1 MYHGTHGT
9 ALFSLSPSSL
19 ARVPGIELGSSGM
32 LIKCSLPTVPSCL
45 PQLILL
51 LQGLALPSL
60 GPQDSLQG
68 SLQLRAHLLF
78 TTDNDKIRRIMLCDT
93 WDDDK
98 AQAAVFTSEIL
109 FVCSRALSMTRLFL
123 LEVWLSLVPSGNYF
137 PTLLENPG
145 SAPWSLE
152 LVSF

>member
-1 MYHGTHGT
+1 MAPMGQ
-9 ALFSLSPSSL
+9 LCSLSPSSL
-19 ARVPGIELGSSGM
+19 ARVPGIELGSSGV

-98 AQAAVFTSEIL
+98 ARAAVFTSEIL

-123 LEVWLSLVPSGNYF
+123 
-137 PTLLENPG
+137 
-145 SAPWSLE
+145 
-152 LVSF
+152 